1 MMTYVP
7 LPPSQRQPSA
17 LRRRKSSRS
26 PLTLLASALCLRLCL
41 LSFLLVIAGPR
52 VVGAVDGLTLKSLAP
67 GELHIEWEVPES
79 NPTDYRVN
87 WAPFQQSFPS
97 WREDYGNDYLADS
110 SLTLQGL
117 DPGVRYK
124 VQVRARYRGSHLRG
138 HDADPFSAV
147 VTQRIDEYGEDVDS
161 AAEADTGNTLE
172 GWIDS
177 AGDVD
182 WIELEAQA
190 GTSYHVSVAGEGT
203 FNVLLIGVYDAD
215 GVAVDS
221 GISWSGVAAL
231 LFTPASGG
239 TYYVSV
245 AGLDEE
251 TGSYAVSVDEGEP
264 RGMITG
270 LTVARNA
277 AGDLTVSWD
286 AASHDPKDYR
296 LGWALLEDNFRS
308 WRDATGNAYPTG
320 TSHTVT
326 GLDAGAAY
334 KVQVRARYAGAGS
347 GPWARAIS
355 GRAPVALVVRDDEP
369 VLQSLPVLSE
379 RQQEETD
386 PLFLEQQ
393 TATPAKPTGLQATD
407 HLDEGVLTV
416 RLQWDDPSDD
426 SITEYEVRRR
436 TGTDSLALLETIS
449 FDAGAVVTSYV
460 DASAAFGT
468 AYDYDIAARN
478 SDGLGDR
485 SDTASIT
492 TPSRQS
498 SPEPP
503 LIASAE
509 GTDTQV
515 TVSWV
520 RNVRNFHVQGYRIKR
535 GDNSAHLETLVQ
547 LVPAEHPFHDP
558 EAGPQIYVDT
568 DVLPGVDYHYR
579 VFAVN
584 EWGESREGVRASAST
599 YSRIPPGLRAAA
611 THDTVTLS
619 WDDPEDDAV
628 TGYRILRSTDGGEEQ
643 ILASRIGGDAVRYV
657 DRNLRPGTAY
667 AYRVQ
672 ALRSGTPGTKTR
684 FVSMLTLPVPGSA
697 ATLGAGSEPA
707 GGDLPPTIDT
717 SGRIGLGETVTGRFH
732 RAGDQDW
739 FSLDLTAGETY
750 FIEIRGRGV
759 EPLPLPRFYC
769 TGTIPTGGTWGSD
782 ADRDCWH
789 VSGSYYRANVTGRYF
804 ITVDPDIRNAIGDYE
819 IELRRAVGDD
829 ASTTARAAADEWVS
843 GELLSRYDRDWYR
856 VRLCAGHSY
865 RVDYYYQKDTGWTD
879 GHAPNLGTPRFEL
892 YDLIG
897 EQAGNV
903 YRNHTAPPFLFK
915 APPRTGTYFLG
926 IDTSGDL
933 GPGRYRF
940 RMEDIDAQEDLSGLR
955 AVSEPSG
962 SDLPASTRT
971 AGFLPFGQSVKG
983 EVESSDDR
991 DWFRVRFDDR
1001 LCDRVY
1007 WLRLKG
1013 ADSSDG
1019 TLADPYI
1026 AGVFDANGN
1035 RIPYSWT
1042 AGQLGTLNS
1051 DSGEGRNT
1059 IIDFTPHEAGEF
1071 YVEVGGERG
1080 ATGTYTLALIDVT
1093 DTSTSEEGDVDFA
1106 ADTQISRE
1114 DYLVGNLVPGMP
1126 ASAELNLNLND
1137 AGDIFRLQTEV
1148 GRYYRIEVKGQETGH
1163 GTIDEPYM
1171 FILPM
1176 FAYPAT
1182 TFLEPGDVLFYYDI
1196 ESDSSA
1202 AANPSLEFKATERL
1216 AFDPSFPFVWHVSI
1230 GLAPGTYTVEMTDIT
1245 DTGDDCRGASHTGC
1259 EVRVG
1264 GSATGTLDV
1273 DGDVDWFRVDLPAD
1287 KGYRIRLQGAD
1298 SGGGTLADPALRLII
1313 EDLLTPNLFNY
1324 QAGNDD
1330 ESSATKDSEILFNAT
1345 RPRAMYRIEA
1355 YTPGTGTGTYT
1366 LSVEEVN

>member
-1 MMTYVP
+1 M
-7 LPPSQRQPSA
+7 S
-17 LRRRKSSRS
+17 
-26 PLTLLASALCLRLCL
+26 
-41 LSFLLVIAGPR
+41 
-52 VVGAVDGLTLKSLAP
+52 
-67 GELHIEWEVPES
+67 
-79 NPTDYRVN
+79 
-87 WAPFQQSFPS
+87 
-97 WREDYGNDYLADS
+97 
-110 SLTLQGL
+110 
-117 DPGVRYK
+117 
-124 VQVRARYRGSHLRG
+124 
-138 HDADPFSAV
+138 
-147 VTQRIDEYGEDVDS
+147 
-161 AAEADTGNTLE
+161 
-172 GWIDS
+172 
-177 AGDVD
+177 
-182 WIELEAQA
+182 
-190 GTSYHVSVAGEGT
+190 
-203 FNVLLIGVYDAD
+203 
-215 GVAVDS
+215 
-221 GISWSGVAAL
+221 
-231 LFTPASGG
+231 
-239 TYYVSV
+239 
-245 AGLDEE
+245 
-251 TGSYAVSVDEGEP
+251 
-264 RGMITG
+264 
-270 LTVARNA
+270 
-277 AGDLTVSWD
+277 
-286 AASHDPKDYR
+286 
-296 LGWALLEDNFRS
+296 NFRS
-308 WRDATGNAYPTG
+308 WRDDTGNAYPTG

-326 GLDAGAAY
+326 GLDPDIAY
-334 KVQVRARYAGAGS
+334 KACRCDHGTASAPS
-347 GPWARAIS
+347 GPWARGIS
-355 GRAPVALVVRDDEP
+355 GRAPVAQLVREP
-369 VLQSLPVLSE
+369 VIPDDPT
-379 RQQEETD
+379 TD
-386 PLFLEQQ
+386 DFLESREAENPQIAEQQ
-393 TATPAKPTGLQATD
+393 SAAPAKPTGLQATD

-485 SDTASIT
+485 SDTASIA

-498 SPEPP
+498 PPERP
-503 LIASAE
+503 LTALAE

-520 RNVRNFHVQGYRIKR
+520 RNVRNFYVQGYRIKR
-535 GDNSAHLETLVQ
+535 GENSARLETLVQ
-547 LVPAEHPFHDP
+547 LVPADHPIHDP
-558 EAGPQIYVDT
+558 EAGPQVYVDT

-643 ILASRIGGDAVRYV
+643 IIASRIGGDAVRYV
-657 DRNLRPGTAY
+657 DRNLSPETAY

-707 GGDLPPTIDT
+707 GGDLPPTIGT

-926 IDTSGDL
+926 IDTTGDL

-940 RMEDIDAQEDLSGLR
+940 RIEDLDAQADLGNLS
-955 AVSEPSG
+955 AVSESSG

-971 AGFLPFGQSVKG
+971 TGFLPFGQSVTG
-983 EVESSDDR
+983 EVESTNDR

-1026 AGVFDANGN
+1026 AGIFDASGN

-1042 AGQLGTLNS
+1042 AGQLRTDDS
-1051 DSGEGRNT
+1051 DSGEGRNA
-1059 IIDFTPHEAGEF
+1059 IVDFTPHLAGEF
-1071 YVEVGGERG
+1071 YVEVGGENG
-1080 ATGTYTLALIDVT
+1080 ATGTYTLALTDVT
-1093 DTSTSEEGDVDFA
+1093 DTSTSEADGVDFE
-1106 ADTQISRE
+1106 DPLKITRE
-1114 DYLVGNLVPGMP
+1114 NYLMGNLTPGMT
-1126 ASAELNLNLND
+1126 ASAELIPGSLPGGAPISD
-1137 AGDIFRLQTEV
+1137 SDMFRLQTELD
-1148 GRYYRIEVKGQETGH
+1148 RYYRIEVKGQETGH
-1163 GTIDEPYM
+1163 GTVDRPYV
-1171 FILPM
+1171 FIFPM
-1176 FAYPAT
+1176 FAAPST
-1182 TFLEPGDVLFYYDI
+1182 TTLPTGDAYFYYDI
-1196 ESDSSA
+1196 ESDRSA
-1202 AANPSLEFKATERL
+1202 AANPSLEFKATERVDS
-1216 AFDPSFPFVWHVSI
+1216 DPSFAFVWHVSI
-1230 GLAPGTYTVEMTDIT
+1230 GPATGTYTIEMTDIT
-1245 DTGDDCRGASHTGC
+1245 DSSDDCRGARHADC
-1259 EVRVG
+1259 EVPVG
-1264 GSATGTLDV
+1264 GSSTGILDV
-1273 DGDVDWFRVDLPAD
+1273 DGDVDWFRVDLPAG
-1287 KGYRIRLQGAD
+1287 KRYRIRLRGAD
-1298 SGGGTLADPALRLII
+1298 SGGGTLADPALRLLI
-1313 EDLLTPNLFNY
+1313 ESVSAESLFNY
-1324 QAGNDD
+1324 EAGNDD
-1330 ESSATKDSEILFNAT
+1330 TSEDTKDSEISFNAT
-1345 RPRAMYRIEA
+1345 RPRARYRIEA

-1366 LSVEEVN
+1366 LSVEEEVN